1 MTVFQN
7 KLWGYEVTYPDE
19 WAHKS
24 DQDTEG
30 FAAIPEALMPEY
42 NGPQS
47 GQVLIR
53 GEWNSERRP
62 IESLWGKHVGK
73 LAVMMGAKNVG
84 AAPWQMAGASGFEV
98 EIVLPKREE
107 KRLWVGILSRGLTI
121 LHFMVVHCKEER
133 GYFEPIATEII
144 SSLKFIKQASGLST
158 DSNGLPL
165 PPNYIPVQ
173 PGKVIDDIADIQDW
187 QAYDGNSSTGAL
199 QAFYLREA
207 SNYAWEIDEFLPYPS
222 SATELDFARLQLHQ
236 GQQHLTLGILP
247 FGKEREDHAKLVIRD
262 VV

>member
-7 KLWGYEVTYPDE
+7 KLWGYEVTYPDD
-19 WAHKS
+19 WVQKN

-42 NGPQS
+42 DGRQS

-121 LHFMVVHCKEER
+121 LHFMVVHHKEER
-133 GYFEPIATEII
+133 DYFEPLATEII
-144 SSLKFIKQASGLST
+144 SSLTFIKQASGLAT
-158 DSNGLPL
+158 DSSGLPL
-165 PPNYIPVQ
+165 PPKYAPVE
-173 PGKVIDDIADIQDW
+173 PDDVVDDIADIEDW
-187 QAYDGNSSTGAL
+187 QAYDGASSTGAL

-207 SNYAWEIDEFLPYPS
+207 PNYDWEIDEFLPFPS
-222 SATELDFARLQLHQ
+222 SASDLNFARIQMHR
-236 GQQHLTLGILP
+236 GQIQRTLGILP
-247 FGKEREDHAKLVIRD
+247 FGKEREDHAKLVIREMT
-262 VV
+262 